1 MFEILTIET
10 PYEMI
15 AILAIFKQNL
25 LLRKKD
31 TRKQLKMRQNPR
43 V

>member
-10 PYEMI
+10 PYEI
-15 AILAIFKQNL
+15 LAILGIFKQNWML
-25 LLRKKD
+25 KKD
-31 TRKQLKMRQNPR
+31 AREQLKMRQNHC